1 MTDLV
6 SIAIAAFMFLN
17 QISLSYFIPNEGH
30 SNWAVRLISI
40 KDYLTIK
47 SKRKH
52 PYSNSILNSK
62 LNWTKLCFYQTDISI
77 QGFKLM
83 IVMSNES
90 RDSIMSS
97 NLKQVSKGQ
106 IISECPYE
114 IIVYPK
120 IATKKFP
127 RFLSWKFTTS
137 RLTQKE
143 SLCSVCKKID
153 SVLY

>member
-1 MTDLV
+1 MVRKCSFSNV
-6 SIAIAAFMFLN
+6 SGAR
-17 QISLSYFIPNEGH
+17 GGD
-30 SNWAVRLISI
+30 
-40 KDYLTIK
+40 DYLHFIAMLDIQLMFTICN
-47 SKRKH
+47 RR
-52 PYSNSILNSK
+52 IFF
-62 LNWTKLCFYQTDISI
+62 TI
-77 QGFKLM
+77 
-83 IVMSNES
+83 
-90 RDSIMSS
+90 
-97 NLKQVSKGQ
+97 KGQ
-106 IISECPYE
+106 IISECSYE